1 MDFSQYQR
9 LAMRTK
15 GNYRDDQ
22 DQLHAALT
30 GLVGELGE
38 VAEIIKKHLWHG
50 RDLDVDELR
59 AEIGDTMWY
68 QALMCDALGL
78 DMQAVAEGNIAK
90 LRERWPDGF
99 KVEGRREEVSLEEPA
114 RELLWRVAFTVPEHF
129 IARAEQL
136 AILVATSDRDG
147 LGMMWGNVLA
157 QDPHRA
163 RQKITSELMRLG
175 VDLST
180 VDIVSITKIRP

>member
-1 MDFSQYQR
+1 MNFSQYQR

-15 GNYRDDQ
+15 GDYRDDQ

-50 RDLDVDELR
+50 RDLNVDDLR

-99 KVEGRREEVSLEEPA
+99 KAEGRREEP
-114 RELLWRVAFTVPEHF
+114 RWRVVFTVPEHF
-129 IARAEQL
+129 IARAEKIAEL
-136 AILVATSDRDG
+136 LSARDAVV
-147 LGMMWGNVLA
+147 GMLCGDVRA
-157 QDPHRA
+157 QDPHWA
-163 RQKITSELMRLG
+163 RQKITSDLMRLG
-175 VDLST
+175 VDFSC
-180 VDIVSITKIRP
+180 VGVVSVSRIRP